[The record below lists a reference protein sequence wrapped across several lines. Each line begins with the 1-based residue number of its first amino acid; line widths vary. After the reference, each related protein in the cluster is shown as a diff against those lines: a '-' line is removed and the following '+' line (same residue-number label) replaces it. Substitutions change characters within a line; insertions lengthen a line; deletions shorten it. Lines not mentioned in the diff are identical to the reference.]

1 MNLEVKEQLSLNKS
15 YRNNVIYLYDIAHRT
30 NDENAKLLLPVM
42 MFVGFLLIVGVI
54 GNALVCY
61 VYYYKARSTK
71 RTFII
76 VLAILDLVNCI
87 FTMPFEIYDMRN
99 QFQFWSMEI
108 CKVFRTLETVLV
120 LAAGFT
126 LLAVSIDRYIKICIK
141 TSRIFFTPGRA
152 KKICWLCLL
161 ISVLLSW
168 PVVLFSGTEE
178 TVLGIYASYNSTGS
192 ECKYFRETSFGSLNA
207 KLYIF
212 ILFTI
217 FIAAL
222 IVMCTSYCLI
232 GTKLYSRRRGSIN
245 NGLVYMKDAPDS
257 QTIRETSCSE
267 TTGMSFG
274 YAIGKKGIRFKGS
287 TLIFF
292 SVTFVFVIGF
302 LPHLIV
308 RLLRFTDIAFQ
319 DNANMDTDEV
329 LYNFLIRSFMLNNAA
344 NPFIYSIF
352 HKKFRKDVVKTCLQL
367 APSKCLKETS

>member
-1 MNLEVKEQLSLNKS
+1 MNLEVKERLSLNES
-15 YRNNVIYLYDIAHRT
+15 DRDSMVYSNDIAHKF
-30 NDENAKLLLPVM
+30 NDENAELLLPVM
-42 MFVGFLLIVGVI
+42 MFVGFLLIVGVM

-61 VYYYKARSTK
+61 VYYHKDRSTK

-99 QFQFWSMEI
+99 QFQFWSMEV

-120 LAAGFT
+120 LSAGFT

-152 KKICWLCLL
+152 KKICWLCVL

-178 TVLGIYASYNSTGS
+178 TVLGINPLYNSTGS

-212 ILFTI
+212 ILFAI

-257 QTIRETSCSE
+257 QRLRETSCNE
-267 TTGMSFG
+267 NTGMSFG

-308 RLLRFTDIAFQ
+308 RLLRFTNVAFH
-319 DNANMDTDEV
+319 DNANMDTDEL

-352 HKKFRKDVVKTCLQL
+352 HKKFRKDVVKTCLRL
-367 APSKCLKETS
+367 TPSQCCKPSS